1 MQADED
7 VFILPKCRG
16 SSLDP
21 SGDQNALLTTKVG
34 IDATR
39 TLSKPKEHFEKAKIP
54 GEDEINPAQYF

>member
-16 SSLDP
+16 STLDP
-21 SGDQNALLTTKVG
+21 SGDDGTITKVG

-39 TLSKPKEHFEKAKIP
+39 NLQKRRELFEKAKIP
-54 GEDEINPAQYF
+54 GEDKIDPSEYI